1 MGEGAQELR
10 KGFLSYNILKVQRN
24 EYITA
29 MLVFASIA
37 LNIYLQILHY
47 MYTKRE
53 IYEAVHKN
61 QK

>member
-1 MGEGAQELR
+1 MGEVAQELR

-29 MLVFASIA
+29 MLVYASIA
-37 LNIYLQILHY
+37 LNVYLQILHY

-53 IYEAVHKN
+53 MRLAAAVN
-61 QK
+61 